1 MVHPIYRLGLS
12 FIIIFLFTAGC
23 TARPVQP
30 VLVNIQ
36 QARAAV
42 EAYHANG
49 QYLHDIKVIIN
60 DLRKHIE
67 ETLAS
72 DKYTKPAI
80 VFDIDETLL
89 SNYQAEKEMGFN
101 FSPRYWRYWVNMS
114 KAPAIEPVKILY
126 DFAVSKEL
134 TVFIITG
141 RKVSVRQQTVRNL
154 KQEGYSHWTNLF
166 FREKWDEKKT
176 AQQYK
181 TAIRK
186 QLSEQDEYQII
197 ANLGDQES
205 DLAGGYAVRT
215 FKLPNYMYI
224 IH

>member
-1 MVHPIYRLGLS
+1 MLHRICRLGATL
-12 FIIIFLFTAGC
+12 IIFLLATGC
-23 TARPVQP
+23 TARSVQP
-30 VLVNIQ
+30 ELVNIQ

-42 EAYHANG
+42 ETYHANG
-49 QYLHDIKVIIN
+49 QYLHDIKIIVN

-72 DKYTKPAI
+72 GKYTKPAI

-101 FSPRYWRYWVNMS
+101 FRPRYWRHWVNLS
-114 KAPAIEPVKILY
+114 KAPAIEPVRTLY
-126 DFAVSKEL
+126 GYAVSKKL

-141 RKVSVRQQTVRNL
+141 RKASVRQQTIKNL
-154 KQEGYSHWTNLF
+154 KQEGYTQWTRLF
-166 FREKWDEKKT
+166 FREKFDEKKS

-181 TAIRK
+181 TAVRK

-197 ANLGDQES
+197 ANVGDQES
-205 DLAGGYAVRT
+205 DLDGGYAVRT